1 MLRVAICEDV
11 LSELQKQTQ
20 IIQSIMARLS
30 KNVKFFCFRSGEEL
44 LMETDTTGNMDIVFL
59 DVEMPGLSGISVGT
73 SLKKSNPDV
82 IIFIVTS
89 YSEYLDDAMRFHVF
103 RYLSKP
109 IDKQRLF
116 RNLKDALSLYHSLH
130 IRIPVETR
138 QGIYSIPAAD
148 IVCVEADQRKVIIHT
163 TTDHFLSVHTI
174 QYWIQTLTMNCFIQ
188 THLSYIVNMAH
199 ITHFDHQLI
208 YFDINLTAYLTRR
221 KYRVFKEAYLL
232 YLESI
237 Q

>member
-1 MLRVAICEDV
+1 MRILICDDDALIVEQ
-11 LSELQKQTQ
+11 LQKY
-20 IIQSIMARLS
+20 IRNFFEKIG
-30 KNVKFFCFRSGEEL
+30 VKCPELVCFSDGESL
-44 LMETDTTGNMDIVFL
+44 LADKGEKDILFL
-59 DVEMPGLSGISVGT
+59 DVEMPGMNGIYVGNE
-73 SLKKSNPDV
+73 LKKRNDNI

-188 THLSYIVNMAH
+188 THRSYIVNMAH